1 MSDYHEHNFNVT
13 ALNIRTIAWDMRYD
27 LPEQAVVTIAE
38 VLYNYFEHMN
48 SEYEAFDS
56 TWLLLERCMAVV
68 YHELAEGSDDDVVQ
82 NAINELAHELNYH
95 KEG

>member
-13 ALNIRTIAWDMRYD
+13 ASNLSTIAWDMDYD
-27 LPEQAVVTIAE
+27 LPVQAVARVAD
-38 VLYNYFEHMN
+38 VLYTYFENMN
-48 SEYEAFDS
+48 GKYEEYDS

-82 NAINELAHELNYH
+82 NAINKLAFELPYHE
-95 KEG
+95 EG